1 MRIALAAAVCL
12 LALPASAAGATE
24 RCCFAVRVEASGRIV
39 EDGHTVRWHWTVRHV
54 ARFVD
59 KGRIFAGLTRVP
71 GVRPGG
77 VVSFRLHE
85 RGPRCARLVR
95 RAGFREGAFA
105 SLEDSPAGGELLV
118 VRSGTAVRARCG
130 PAPPLTFEL
139 PSPGRTRFRADS
151 FRRVYTVPLADGSA
165 RVVLE
170 LRHFPRARLA
180 AELRN
185 ICG

>member
-1 MRIALAAAVCL
+1 MKLALVVAAL
-12 LALPASAAGATE
+12 LAFPASAAGATE

-39 EDGHTVRWHWTVRHV
+39 EDGRTVTWRWTVRHV
-54 ARFVD
+54 ARYVD

-118 VRSGTAVRARCG
+118 VRSGIAVRARCG
-130 PAPPLTFEL
+130 TAAPPTFEL

-165 RVVLE
+165 RAVVSV
-170 LRHFPRARLA
+170 RRFPRGRLA
-180 AELRN
+180 AELARL
-185 ICG
+185 CG